1 LRIPYLWNQD
11 SGCVEFADFFKTGLC
26 RGFEEFLRALD
37 RVKANFGLR
46 MHSVFSPVRSES
58 VSGT

>member
-1 LRIPYLWNQD
+1 M
-11 SGCVEFADFFKTGLC
+11 GFAYFFKTGLC